1 MSERERKILLGSGV
15 LPLMLGGNLFTA
27 LLFSIKLYIKHG
39 VCSVFCGRASG
50 LVSTLNPKCGA
61 LSSTYME
68 SPRLFLEQ
76 LSDFALEND
85 ELTLIIVP
93 MSDKAKKLVFDL
105 KDELE
110 CRYII
115 SEGRSSLLSHPLF
128 QEDKG

>member
-1 MSERERKILLGSGV
+1 MSESERKILLGSGV

-39 VCSVFCGRASG
+39 VCSVFCGKASG
-50 LVSTLNPKCGA
+50 LVSALNPKCGA
-61 LSSTYME
+61 LSSAYMDN
-68 SPRLFLEQ
+68 SRLFSEQ

-85 ELTLIIVP
+85 ELTVIIVP
-93 MSDKAKKLVFDL
+93 MSNKAKRLISDL
-105 KDELE
+105 GSELE

-128 QEDKG
+128 SKG